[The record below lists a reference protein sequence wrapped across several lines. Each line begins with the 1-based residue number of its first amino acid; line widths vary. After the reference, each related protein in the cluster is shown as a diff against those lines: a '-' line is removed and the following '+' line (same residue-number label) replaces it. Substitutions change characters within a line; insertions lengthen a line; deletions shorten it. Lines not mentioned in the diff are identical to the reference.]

1 MARNTNTV
9 AEGESIM
16 TDKQLQRVL
25 KEVSADIDKL
35 SNPDRPLTKEEERY
49 RAKLSK
55 RKYVLDRIK
64 QAREKNRKED
74 EIYNSAVYEMLV
86 PWGERHPFLMGI
98 VIHLMRVRW
107 GSGLASVAFRDSAA
121 RKEK

>member
-1 MARNTNTV
+1 VARNTNTV

-16 TDKQLQRVL
+16 TDKELQRVS

-35 SNPDRPLTKEEERY
+35 SNLDRPLTKEEGRY

-74 EIYNSAVYEMLV
+74 EIYNSAVYELLV

-107 GSGLASVAFRDSAA
+107 GSGLASVAFRDSTA

>member
-16 TDKQLQRVL
+16 TDKELQRVS

-35 SNPDRPLTKEEERY
+35 ANLDRPLTKEEGRY

-74 EIYNSAVYEMLV
+74 EIYNSAVYELLV

-107 GSGLASVAFRDSAA
+107 GSGLASVAFRDSTA